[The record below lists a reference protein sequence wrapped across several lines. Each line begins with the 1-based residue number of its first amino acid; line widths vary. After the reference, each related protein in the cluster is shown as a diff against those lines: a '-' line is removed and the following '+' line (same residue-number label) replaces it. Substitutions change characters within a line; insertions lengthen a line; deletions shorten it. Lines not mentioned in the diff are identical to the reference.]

1 MNKIQTII
9 DKKGIRLNA
18 MQEASVDAILHT
30 DEDLI
35 ILSPTGSGKTLAYLL
50 PLIQRLDPASDQL
63 QAVVIM
69 PSRELAIQSNAVL
82 SDIGSGFRSFAA
94 YGGRAAMEEH
104 RIIRKTLPQ
113 ILFATPGRLK
123 DHLEKQNIS
132 SEMIKWV
139 ILDEFDK
146 SLEMGFLNEMSAV
159 FQLLPSS
166 MRHIFLSAT
175 DLKEFPDF
183 VNMSKTAKLNF
194 LSEAG
199 KIPSRIQL
207 YKVVSP
213 EKDKLNTLLHLLMS
227 LGDESSIVFLNHRE
241 SVERTAGFLR
251 QKGFYVSSYHGG
263 LEQKGRE
270 AAIYKFANGSTN
282 VLVSTDLSSR
292 GLDMPIV
299 GNIIHY
305 HMPETEEI
313 YIHRVGRTA
322 RWDASGRAFFILGGE
337 VEKVPEYI
345 TDEVLT
351 YDMETSDDR
360 NPPPVPRMETIYVG
374 KGKKDKVSKKDLVGF
389 LCKKGKL
396 RIDEIGR
403 VDVKDYYAYAAILRT
418 KLNQVLQLTKGEK
431 IKGIK
436 TIVDIIR

>member
-30 DEDLI
+30 DKDLV

-50 PLIQRLDPASDQL
+50 PLVQCLDPASDQL
-63 QAVVIM
+63 QAIVIV
-69 PSRELAIQSNAVL
+69 PSRELAIQSNVVL
-82 SDIGSGFRSFAA
+82 NDMGTGLRSFAA
-94 YGGRAAMEEH
+94 YGGRAAMDEH
-104 RIIRKTLPQ
+104 RLIRKTLPQ

-123 DHLEKQNIS
+123 DHLEKQNVHA
-132 SEMIKWV
+132 EMIKWV

-159 FQLLPSS
+159 FHLLPSS
-166 MRHIFLSAT
+166 ARRIFLSAT
-175 DLKEFPDF
+175 DLKDLPDF
-183 VNMSKTAKLNF
+183 VNMSRTTKLNF
-194 LSEAG
+194 LSDDE
-199 KIPSRIQL
+199 KIPSRIQMF
-207 YKVVSP
+207 KVISP
-213 EKDKLNTLLHLLMS
+213 EKDKLNTLFHLLMQV
-227 LGDESSIVFLNHRE
+227 GDESSIVFLNHRE

-251 QKGFYVSSYHGG
+251 QKGFCVSSYHGG
-263 LEQKGRE
+263 LEQKERE

-322 RWDASGRAFFILGGE
+322 RWDASGRVFFILGGKE
-337 VEKVPEYI
+337 EKIPEFI
-345 TDEVLT
+345 TDEVLP
-351 YDMETSDDR
+351 YGLSDSDQR
-360 NPPPVPRMETIYVG
+360 DVPPVPRMETIYVG
-374 KGKKDKVSKKDLVGF
+374 KGKKDKLSKKDLVGF
-389 LCKKGKL
+389 LCKKGML

-403 VDVKDYYAYAAILRT
+403 IDVKDYYSYAAVVRT